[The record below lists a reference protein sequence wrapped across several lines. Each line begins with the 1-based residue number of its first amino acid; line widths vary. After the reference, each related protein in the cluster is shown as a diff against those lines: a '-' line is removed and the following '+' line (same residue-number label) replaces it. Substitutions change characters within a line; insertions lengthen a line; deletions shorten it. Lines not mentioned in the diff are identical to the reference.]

1 MTKDLRIELE
11 KGRGPQG
18 MLLLHGLTGTP
29 GEVLPLAEYLS
40 RRSVRVLVPWL
51 PGHGTN
57 PSDLARTHWTDW
69 AQTALQAYDH
79 LARRCRK
86 VFVGGLSMGALLSLL
101 VGLERPTAG
110 VVSMA
115 APIDIQDFRFRGLA
129 FFRFFQWWTGQLRGG
144 VRNPQGPVHVT
155 YPTCPTSSLY
165 EMKKLADGVRAR
177 LGSFSRP
184 LLILQGRR
192 DSMVPPDNAE
202 RLWAL
207 AGTPHKSLHYLDR
220 SDHVLPLDYDQAEVF
235 HRVHRFLQTGGKA
248 RGTGKRFNGPV

>member
-1 MTKDLRIELE
+1 MTTDLRIALE
-11 KGRGPQG
+11 KGGGPHG

-51 PGHGTN
+51 PGHGTTQKE
-57 PSDLARTHWTDW
+57 LAQTRWTDW
-69 AQTALQAYDH
+69 AQTALKAYDH
-79 LARRCRK
+79 LARRCRR

-101 VGLERPTAG
+101 VGLERPAAG

-115 APIDIQDFRFRGLA
+115 APIDIRDFRYRGLA

-144 VRNPQGPVHVT
+144 VRDPQGPVHET

-165 EMKKLADGVRAR
+165 EMKKLADGVRTR
-177 LGSFSRP
+177 LDSFSRP

-202 RLWAL
+202 RLWAR
-207 AGTPHKSLHYLDR
+207 AGTPLKTLHYLDR
-220 SDHVLPLDYDQAEVF
+220 SDHVLPLDYDRDEVF
-235 HRVHRFLQTGGKA
+235 QWVHRFLQTEGKK
-248 RGTGKRFNGPV
+248 RGSGKRFKGLV